1 MRLATLLGGLCALLI
16 ADQAFA
22 QGIIIDRREPIPI
35 RGSYAV
41 DAVDI
46 DAQLRKQV
54 ATVRVSHTV
63 RNPGSGQIEA
73 EYYLPLPA
81 DGAISSLTLMVDG
94 KELPGKLM
102 NKDEARRI
110 YEDIVRSKKD
120 PALLE
125 YMGRGLYKTSVFP
138 IPAGASRTVTLKYT
152 QLCRKDRDT
161 VAFSYPLGTQKVTT
175 KPVKKL
181 TVRVAIESDKP
192 IKAVYSP
199 THRIG
204 THRPDDH
211 HATVSYEQHDAVPR
225 DDFVLYHSTQ
235 GGDLGATLLS
245 YKPGEQED
253 GYFVL
258 LASPALP
265 KLDRK
270 PEPKSVVF
278 VIDRSGSM
286 AGKKIE
292 QAREAARFVVDHL
305 NEGDTFNIIA
315 YDDAVEQF
323 KPEMQALSAETKQ
336 AAIAFINNLRDG
348 GSTNIDAALTTAMGL
363 LQDDG
368 RPSYVLFLTD
378 GLPTAGE
385 RDELKIADRCKSA
398 NQFGA
403 RLIVFGVGNDVN
415 ARLLDRLS
423 HGNGGVSEFV
433 KPNENLEAAV
443 SRFAKRLTSPV
454 LAGIAINLPGTTVN
468 RDYPHRVPDL
478 FDGGQVVWVGRYTKP
493 GHTAINITGKVAG
506 ETRTFSFEGEL
517 AAHTDSAAYAFAE
530 KLWALRR
537 IGHIIDQIDLKGQN
551 DELVDEL
558 VALSTKHG
566 ILTPYTS
573 FLADENVRLAAR
585 RDNVRTATANMA
597 DAEQTSGE
605 WGVAQR
611 EYKNAIMQNEQ
622 ATADDALAAAGTR
635 PVSAGK
641 PTAGQNFGPSLGR
654 SQQLVRNV
662 GQRAFFQKKG
672 VWQQSDL
679 TEEQIASAVHV
690 IMYSDAYFELARNL
704 KRSENQYM
712 NFTEDVLVELN
723 GQVYR
728 LRRSPP
734 EAEKPEATG

>member
-1 MRLATLLGGLCALLI
+1 MRPTTLLGALCAVMF
-16 ADQAFA
+16 AGQAFG
-22 QGIIIDRREPIPI
+22 QGIVIDRRQPIPI
-35 RGSYAV
+35 RGSYVV

-46 DAQLRKQV
+46 DAQLRQQV

-63 RNPGSGQIEA
+63 RNPGSGVIEA

-102 NKDEARRI
+102 NKDEARRV
-110 YEDIVRSKKD
+110 YEDIVRRKQD

-125 YMGRGLYKTSVFP
+125 YMGQGLYKTSVFP

-152 QLCRKDRDT
+152 QLCDKDRDT
-161 VAFSYPLGTQKVTT
+161 VAFRYPLGTQKVCT

-181 TVRVAIESDKP
+181 MVRLAIESDKP

-211 HATVSYEQHDAVPR
+211 HATVSYEQHDAIPR

-245 YKPGEQED
+245 YKPGQTED

-292 QAREAARFVVDHL
+292 QAREAARFVVNHL
-305 NEGDTFNIIA
+305 NAGDTFNIIA
-315 YDDAVEQF
+315 YDDSVEQF
-323 KPEMQALSAETKQ
+323 RPEMQSLDATTKRD
-336 AAIAFINNLRDG
+336 AIAFINNLRDG
-348 GSTNIDAALTTAMGL
+348 GSTNIDAALTAAMGTL
-363 LQDDG
+363 RDGG
-368 RPSYVLFLTD
+368 RPNYVLFLTD

-385 RDELKIADRCKSA
+385 QDEMKIADRAKAA
-398 NQFGA
+398 NQIGA

-454 LAGIAINLPGTTVN
+454 LADIAVALPGTTVN
-468 RDYPHRVPDL
+468 RHYPHAVPDL

-493 GHTAINITGKVAG
+493 GHTAINIIGKVAG
-506 ETRTFSFEGEL
+506 ETRTFSFEGKL
-517 AAHTDSAAYAFAE
+517 AAHTDGAAYAFAE
-530 KLWALRR
+530 KLWAMRR
-537 IGHIIDQIDLKGQN
+537 IGYIIDQIDLKGQN
-551 DELVDEL
+551 DELVNEL

-573 FLADENVRLAAR
+573 FLADENVRLADAVGNATTTMA
-585 RDNVRTATANMA
+585 NVN

-605 WGVAQR
+605 WAVTQR
-611 EYKNAIMQNEQ
+611 RYKNAAMESEQ
-622 ATADDALAAAGTR
+622 VAGMDAIAVSR
-635 PVSAGK
+635 PDSAGK
-641 PTAGQNFGPSLGR
+641 AGERQNFGLAAGR
-654 SQQLVRNV
+654 AQQLVRNI

-679 TEEQIASAVHV
+679 TEEQIKNAIDVV
-690 IMYSDAYFELARNL
+690 MYSDEYFTLARNI
-704 KRSENQYM
+704 KRSESQYM
-712 NFTEDVLVELN
+712 NFTEDVLVELD
-723 GQVYR
+723 GKVYR
-728 LRRSPP
+728 LRQAPAG
-734 EAEKPEATG
+734 AEEPTAAG